1 MKKEIKI
8 LKTEVKS
15 IEDDILNVDE
25 VSVKLIELED
35 RSRRNNFRIDGIKE
49 ELNEIWEACKK
60 KSNISL
66 RINWE

>member
-1 MKKEIKI
+1 MKKEKKI

-25 VSVKLIELED
+25 VSIKLIELED
-35 RSRRNNFRIDGIKE
+35 RSRRNHFRIDGIIE
-49 ELNEIWEACKK
+49 ELNETWEACKK

-66 RINWE
+66 RIN

>member
-49 ELNEIWEACKK
+49 ELNETWEACKK

>member
-35 RSRRNNFRIDGIKE
+35 RSRRNNF
-49 ELNEIWEACKK
+49 
-60 KSNISL
+60 
-66 RINWE
+66 

>member
-49 ELNEIWEACKK
+49 ELNETWEACK
-60 KSNISL
+60 
-66 RINWE
+66 